1 MLFVSH
7 VYWTVKK
14 KHNIF
19 ISTDSKKK
27 EKKKKKKNTH
37 IVSFDEGMTEASLHH
52 VNSSKKYSGVVSEV
66 LQTSPSNTDVTD
78 SSRSVVVNIK
88 QNDHLPN
95 RESSFVSDT
104 SMDQGSVSSVEFNH
118 R

>member
-1 MLFVSH
+1 MG
-7 VYWTVKK
+7 K
-14 KHNIF
+14 KHKIF

-37 IVSFDEGMTEASLHH
+37 IVSFDEGITEPSLHH
-52 VNSSKKYSGVVSEV
+52 VNSSKQYSGVSEV

-78 SSRSVVVNIK
+78 ISRAVVNIK

-104 SMDQGSVSSVEFNH
+104 
-118 R
+118 

>member
-1 MLFVSH
+1 M
-7 VYWTVKK
+7 KK
-14 KHNIF
+14 NHKIF
-19 ISTDSKKK
+19 ISIDSKKK

-37 IVSFDEGMTEASLHH
+37 IVSFDEGMIEASLHH
-52 VNSSKKYSGVVSEV
+52 VNSSKQYSGVSEV

-78 SSRSVVVNIK
+78 SSRAVVVNIK

-104 SMDQGSVSSVEFNH
+104 SMDQGSVSSVEFNN